1 MLHISDS
8 WCVWPLVPPSSLAFL
23 FCSAKYSGVELLNC
37 MIVLLLIFWGIS
49 ILLSIMASPIY
60 ISINSAK
67 GFPFLHDLVN
77 TCYLLSFLIKA
88 ILTGVRC
95 NFFVILISISP
106 MISDDFPGGSV
117 VKTLPANAGDT
128 GSIPRS
134 GNGNPFHYSCLGNP
148 TDRGAWRAIVHG
160 VTKSWTWLKWLSTHT
175 HMVTGDIECLFMC
188 LLAMCMSSL
197 EKCLL
202 RSSTYFSIR
211 LFVLFDVELVH

>member
-1 MLHISDS
+1 
-8 WCVWPLVPPSSLAFL
+8 
-23 FCSAKYSGVELLNC
+23 

-88 ILTGVRC
+88 ILTGVKC
-95 NFFVILISISP
+95 NFFVILISSSP

-134 GNGNPFHYSCLGNP
+134 GNGNPFQYSCLGNP

-211 LFVLFDVELVH
+211 LFVFFDVELVH